1 MDRKKLGL
9 KPLYKNEE
17 SDTEGETEDETEG
30 EIDGVNLVKLNKWLN
45 DNSLVGKMVRYLY
58 DCEGSIT
65 FEQFKNGINYEKS
78 DEEFL
83 SNIKNGKGV
92 KCRFGKLWH
101 HKNDNIKLNQNIKEY
116 IDKM

>member
-9 KPLYKNEE
+9 KPLYKSEE
-17 SDTEGETEDETEG
+17 SESESEGEIDG

-58 DCEGSIT
+58 DQETSIS

-92 KCRFGKLWH
+92 KCRFGKLWD
-101 HKNDNIKLNQNIKEY
+101 HKNDNIKLNQNIREY